1 MLAKFSVKKPFTVL
15 VAVILIIVF
24 GVVSF
29 SKMTPDLFPS
39 INMPYAIVMTTY
51 PGASPEEVETEITK
65 PMEQQLATLN
75 HIKNLTSQSN
85 ESYSMVALEFS
96 DEVNMDAVSVDI
108 HEKIDMISGA
118 WDETVGTPIVMKINP
133 DMMPVNIAA
142 VSLKDK
148 STTETSAFVEE
159 NLLTPLEGIEGVASV
174 NATGLISEDIQVVL
188 SQKKIDKINDKTSN
202 AILK

>member
-24 GVVSF
+24 GIVSF

-51 PGASPEEVETEITK
+51 PGASPEEVENELTK

-85 ESYSMVALEFS
+85 ESYSMIALEFS
-96 DEVNMDAVSVDI
+96 DDVNMDAVSVDI
-108 HEKIDMISGA
+108 HEKIDMISGG

-133 DMMPVNIAA
+133 DMMPVNVAA

-148 STTETSAFVEE
+148 STTETSSFVE
-159 NLLTPLEGIEGVASV
+159 
-174 NATGLISEDIQVVL
+174 
-188 SQKKIDKINDKTSN
+188 
-202 AILK
+202 